1 MGFKMSQL
9 YIVGIGPGSKDYL
22 TLASKKAVKSSDIV
36 IGSKRALNL
45 FKIPELDKIELN
57 AQNMKEMME
66 LAISEVRKGK
76 TVSLLSTGD
85 PGFSGILKPIL
96 KLKSDINIEVIPGIS
111 SVQLCAAKLKI
122 PWDESNLITMHGKG
136 ISADIL
142 DIIDN
147 GKPTIVL
154 PSFKPSELA
163 NFLIENGV
171 DPDREVAICERLSY
185 VDEKVMQAALKDI
198 LDKEFSYMCVVVV
211 Y

>member
-1 MGFKMSQL
+1 MSKL

-22 TLASKKAVKSSDIV
+22 TQASNKAVESSDMV
-36 IGSKRALNL
+36 IGSRRALDL
-45 FKIPELDKIELN
+45 FEISKLDEVELN

-96 KLKSDINIEVIPGIS
+96 KLKVDMDIEVVPGIS

-122 PWDESNLITMHGKG
+122 PWDEADLITMHGKG
-136 ISADIL
+136 ISKDIM
-142 DIIDN
+142 DVIDN
-147 GKPTIVL
+147 GKPTIIL
-154 PSFKPSELA
+154 PSTSPIEIA

-171 DPDREVAICERLSY
+171 DEGRNVAICERLSY
-185 VDEKVMQAALKDI
+185 EDERVLQMTLKDV
-198 LDKEFSYMCVVVV
+198 LDGEFSYMCVMVV